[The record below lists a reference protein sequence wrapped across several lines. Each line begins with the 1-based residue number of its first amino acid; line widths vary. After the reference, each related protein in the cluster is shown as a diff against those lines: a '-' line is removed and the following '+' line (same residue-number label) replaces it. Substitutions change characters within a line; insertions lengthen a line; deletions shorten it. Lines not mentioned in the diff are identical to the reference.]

1 VERQLIRQ
9 DEGLVLLFA
18 PPFDSA
24 PVDPGYIKGYLPGL
38 RENGG
43 QYTHAAIWVLMAEA
57 MLGRNQQVGE
67 LLQMLNPVLR
77 AATQD
82 GARTYRVEPYV
93 LAADI
98 YSGSGIT
105 QRGGWTWY
113 TGASGWMYRAVLEQ
127 VLGIRISGDILR
139 VVPCVPP
146 DWQEFE
152 VSLQLQQADYVVRM
166 KRGPVDVP
174 TLVVDGAPLAGDT
187 VILQRDQ
194 RPHLLELTLPDARL

>member
-1 VERQLIRQ
+1 VERQLVRQ
-9 DEGLVLLFA
+9 EDQIVLLFA

-57 MLGRNQQVGE
+57 MLGRHRQVGE
-67 LLQMLNPVLR
+67 LLRMLNPVHR
-77 AATQD
+77 SATRD

-98 YSGSGIT
+98 YAGAGTT

-113 TGASGWMYRAVLEQ
+113 TGAAGWMHRVVLEQ
-127 VLGIRISGDILR
+127 VLGVRVTAKELRIT
-139 VVPCVPP
+139 PCVPAEWT
-146 DWQEFE
+146 DFE
-152 VSLQLQQADYVVRM
+152 VTLKLDRADYVIRM
-166 KRGPVDVP
+166 KRSAVQETLLLLDGVRVAGSAVP
-174 TLVVDGAPLAGDT
+174 LLHDGGSHVVEVQLPWAG
-187 VILQRDQ
+187 
-194 RPHLLELTLPDARL
+194 